1 MDIQFNEKNGV
12 KPEKIKVLICSM
24 LDIITLAGL
33 SVDGLSNRT
42 LEQIS
47 MACLAMGS
55 VTNSL
60 KEIQTSN
67 YLTSKE
73 IIRHWNKY
81 YGDTMNE
88 GSYDSIRDNCVKRLV
103 EKGIAISQA
112 KESTAGYGL
121 SDAFVELVNAYGTEN
136 QDSILEKFNLYQS
149 NIDTSETNSSKRT
162 EVLQKVS
169 AKSMKKVFLL
179 YLKKTSKQ
187 MENYNDYVESICKK
201 IDPLLKDV
209 GVDVSSVYQI
219 TNEDNLVTIV
229 QSVIDKSPNLDGVLE
244 DNWKKASSK
253 NFKDYV
259 LWTTLR
265 QYRDYLVL
273 LNASSFIFNI
283 KQPIIGKTRHLG
295 ITVKGFSSF
304 FDALRTKPFLLLA
317 GISGT
322 GKSQKVQELAFM
334 TCPEGELRDEGGT
347 TPGNYYLVE
356 VKPNWHD
363 STELLGYYSALSGK
377 YELTDFIRFVYK
389 ATQNTNV
396 PFFLCLDEMNLA
408 PVEQYFAEFLCVLE
422 TRKKVGNEIQTQYL
436 LSKDRFS
443 NCELQKKVLVKEN
456 GDIIEGDKQYKLE
469 FMYSE
474 KDTEIIKYLKENGLT
489 LPDNLFVIGT
499 VNMDD
504 TTHQFSRKVIDRAFT
519 IEMNGGK
526 MAEMFSPESKVLLEY
541 RDEPIPLDAFKSQFI
556 RAYEVFE
563 DARFAK
569 YKDVIS
575 TRIPQ
580 LLGDSDGTADADSI
594 NGVLNETPFRVSYRV
609 QNELVLYL
617 STLIE
622 RANFPEPDQIEGL
635 IGEATLAI
643 LLEKVLPRVQ
653 GEQKQLETQKGK
665 SNVLKDLK
673 TFVENH
679 FKPEENTD
687 VCSLY
692 NRVLRKLKEMDD
704 KLVNYYTNFF

>member
-1 MDIQFNEKNGV
+1 MDSITRIKEFISVNFPDWEK
-12 KPEKIKVLICSM
+12 
-24 LDIITLAGL
+24 
-33 SVDGLSNRT
+33 VDFSKFKDNIDFR
-42 LEQIS
+42 
-47 MACLAMGS
+47 
-55 VTNSL
+55 
-60 KEIQTSN
+60 KEWSDLYRIHGE
-67 YLTSKE
+67 E
-73 IIRHWNKY
+73 IILISYTNISITGTDRAKPQLRVFLDEYKKPFYFAKKHQLRFYLFSIFTKEDNMAKGLNNFNPKEY
-81 YGDTMNE
+81 IISIETNLDVE
-88 GSYDSIRDNCVKRLV
+88 GSRRDLRSIYDYANTKLNGRKFLKCSRTNYKADIN
-103 EKGIAISQA
+103 QA
-112 KESTAGYGL
+112 SFIYIGTPETPDKETFETFI
-121 SDAFVELVNAYGTEN
+121 DIF
-136 QDSILEKFNLYQS
+136 DSRPYL
-149 NIDTSETNSSKRT
+149 NSKY
-162 EVLQKVS
+162 E
-169 AKSMKKVFLL
+169 
-179 YLKKTSKQ
+179 
-187 MENYNDYVESICKK
+187 I
-201 IDPLLKDV
+201 
-209 GVDVSSVYQI
+209 
-219 TNEDNLVTIV
+219 
-229 QSVIDKSPNLDGVLE
+229 KSPIINNALAQTVIKKYNLCV
-244 DNWKKASSK
+244 
-253 NFKDYV
+253 
-259 LWTTLR
+259 T
-265 QYRDYLVL
+265 
-273 LNASSFIFNI
+273 
-283 KQPIIGKTRHLG
+283 
-295 ITVKGFSSF
+295 
-304 FDALRTKPFLLLA
+304 ALRTKPFLLLA

-347 TPGNYYLVE
+347 TPGNYCLAE

-389 ATQNTNV
+389 ATQNNDV

-408 PVEQYFAEFLCVLE
+408 PVEQYFAEFLSVLE

-443 NCELQKKVLVKEN
+443 NCELQKKVLVKED
-456 GDIIEGDKQYKLE
+456 GDIIEGDKQYKME

-474 KDTEIIKYLKENGLT
+474 KDTEIITYLKENGLT

-526 MAEMFSPESKVLLEY
+526 MSEMFTPESKALLEY
-541 RDEPIPLDAFKSQFI
+541 RDEPIPLEAFKSQFV
-556 RAYEVFE
+556 RAYEVFD

-575 TRIPQ
+575 TRIPE
-580 LLGDSDGTADADSI
+580 LLGDSDGTAKADSI
-594 NGVLNETPFRVSYRV
+594 NGILKETPFRVSYRV

-673 TFVENH
+673 TFVESH
-679 FKPEENTD
+679 FKPEDEADAN
-687 VCSLY
+687 SLY
-692 NRVLRKLKEMDD
+692 NQVLRKLKEMDD
-704 KLVNYYTNFF
+704 KLANYYTNFF